1 MNHEIFPERLNWE
14 RTMLNTKTGKGSVF
28 RIGGLLKLLLI
39 LSVSGDLFSETN
51 LSSINRTER
60 SAFFY
65 VYLLD

>member
-1 MNHEIFPERLNWE
+1 
-14 RTMLNTKTGKGSVF
+14 MLNTKTGKGSVF